1 MLISSRKISIPCVAD
16 AIIPKFWPGIKK
28 IIIFTP
34 KMRFLGK
41 NWMAGLTRLKF
52 LSQINQ
58 NICTKM
64 TKRASLSVK
73 PFMVKWLFEITKYLK
88 RVTWAIQNIWV
99 KLFYLTFNLSPNRS
113 QNTIES
119 YYGYDCSWLKWSNI
133 QRKWK
138 WSNIFFKYLTSEIM
152 IVLVITSSST
162 LSSSLVYIKG
172 QRGLNAVVHKSI
184 GKNYQPKF

>member
-73 PFMVKWLFEITKYLK
+73 LFMVKWLFEITKYLK
-88 RVTWAIQNIWV
+88 RVTWAIQNICGSTVW
-99 KLFYLTFNLSPNRS
+99 F
-113 QNTIES
+113 
-119 YYGYDCSWLKWSNI
+119 NI
-133 QRKWK
+133 QLVPKTYFGIFVIYFCRVIRNQRYTESESDQIFVIWRKWGARYTF
-138 WSNIFFKYLTSEIM
+138 WY
-152 IVLVITSSST
+152 IVRST
-162 LSSSLVYIKG
+162 LC
-172 QRGLNAVVHKSI
+172 NALQNVNRTMGI
-184 GKNYQPKF
+184 DA